1 MLDCQKIGEMLSGYM
16 DRELT
21 QSDRQRVELHLQS
34 CSECRTTFQEMTGL
48 RQAVGELSFGEMTR
62 EQWGRIMND
71 LTVRASRGIGWLFL
85 ALGLVFLL
93 GYAAYSFAVDDTV
106 GALTKTG
113 VSGLALGMTFLFF
126 SVVRQRFIAYK
137 TDRYKDVEI

>member
-1 MLDCQKIGEMLSGYM
+1 MDCQKIGEMLSGYM

-21 QSDRQRVELHLQS
+21 QGDRQRVELHLQS
-34 CSECRTTFQEMTGL
+34 CSDCRTTFQEMTSL

-62 EQWGRIMND
+62 EQWNRIMND

-85 ALGLVFLL
+85 VLGLVIVL
-93 GYAAYSFAVDDTV
+93 GYAAYSFTVDDTV
-106 GALTKTG
+106 HALIKTG
-113 VSGLALGMTFLFF
+113 ILGLALGMTFLFI
-126 SVVRQRFIAYK
+126 SVLRQRLIAHK